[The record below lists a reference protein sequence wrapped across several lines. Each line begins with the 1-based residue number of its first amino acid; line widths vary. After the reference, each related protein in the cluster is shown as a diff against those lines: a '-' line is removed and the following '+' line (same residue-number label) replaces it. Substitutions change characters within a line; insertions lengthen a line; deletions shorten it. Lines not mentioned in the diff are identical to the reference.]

1 MRSAKNAWRF
11 YHRAP
16 LHQYDVLVTRGHCMM
31 ATLVTVDLRTLITKI
46 HIYGR
51 FGRSS
56 LAVKIHSLR
65 HSITPYNSELHNLYP
80 HPNSVNPTSDMDDT
94 ARSAFRAT
102 CDCHLPCCTAR

>member
-16 LHQYDVLVTRGHCMM
+16 LYQYDVLVTRGHYMV

-56 LAVKIHSLR
+56 LAVNIHSLR
-65 HSITPYNSELHNLYP
+65 HSITPYNSKPTTPIPPPQLCE
-80 HPNSVNPTSDMDDT
+80 PNQ
-94 ARSAFRAT
+94 
-102 CDCHLPCCTAR
+102 